1 MERLLRPIRLH
12 PAGEPAAQAPAR
24 LFAFARAR
32 YGARTSCSAAASAAR
47 TLEQLLPPRAE
58 ELDKWGLGAVTEPSV
73 GVEEKTHP
81 SPSPEERGRK

>member
-1 MERLLRPIRLH
+1 M
-12 PAGEPAAQAPAR
+12 A
-24 LFAFARAR
+24 
-32 YGARTSCSAAASAAR
+32 CSAAASAAR
-47 TLEQLLPPRAE
+47 TLDQLLPPRAE

>member
-1 MERLLRPIRLH
+1 MRS
-12 PAGEPAAQAPAR
+12 ANG
-24 LFAFARAR
+24 LFGGGIYSPHRR
-32 YGARTSCSAAASAAR
+32 
-47 TLEQLLPPRAE
+47 QLLPPREE